1 MLFRIGAAQK
11 SELLIFLVAISS
23 DATCFVLNISYLT
36 LHVSDCSLCGAAQK
50 SAAIIYFPFL
60 SAHFFLYFAA
70 VGPAGRDINFV
81 AVDFFLIGRRSGFS
95 LPL

>member
-60 SAHFFLYFAA
+60 SAQFFCILQLLVQLA
-70 VGPAGRDINFV
+70 VTSILLQLI
-81 AVDFFLIGRRSGFS
+81 FF
-95 LPL
+95 